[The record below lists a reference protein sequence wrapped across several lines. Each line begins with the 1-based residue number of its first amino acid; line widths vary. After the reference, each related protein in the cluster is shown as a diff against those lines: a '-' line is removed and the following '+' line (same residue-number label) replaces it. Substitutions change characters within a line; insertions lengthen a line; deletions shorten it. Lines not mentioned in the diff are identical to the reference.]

1 MWQTYGAMLVCLIN
15 RPCFAHDPVGRPSEF
30 IHCINCC
37 NLQSHISLTL
47 KDWGHFSPK
56 TPQICHFELKKS
68 KWIFLYFFAL
78 STVGSCPILLGKHVQ
93 KVSKKVDHTGC
104 EIITFEVERKVIFS
118 CARRGQQS
126 FAFGAK
132 VLNYTNLS
140 FCTISMHIM
149 LSTCVPNLRGEG

>member
-1 MWQTYGAMLVCLIN
+1 
-15 RPCFAHDPVGRPSEF
+15 
-30 IHCINCC
+30 
-37 NLQSHISLTL
+37 
-47 KDWGHFSPK
+47 
-56 TPQICHFELKKS
+56 
-68 KWIFLYFFAL
+68 
-78 STVGSCPILLGKHVQ
+78 VQ